1 MIKTTF
7 LGVDE
12 VSYDGT
18 DVVILPV
25 SYDAMTSYQA
35 GTRNGPAAIL
45 AASQQVEFYD
55 EELKQEI
62 PECVKIFTAPF
73 LEPDKSS
80 PKAMMDKVGEAIGE
94 ILDAKKLPI
103 MLGGDHS
110 LSIGSTLAFAK
121 RYPQGGILHL
131 DAHSDLRESWEGSE
145 YSHASSMRH
154 ALAEGLKLVSVG
166 VRSTSREI
174 EEDLPKEWQSR
185 RKVFFACPE
194 PGRGGANVPVADI
207 VKVLPEQIYV
217 SIDIDVFDPS
227 IMPAVGTPEPGG
239 LMWHDVLALLKAVA
253 RERKVL
259 GLDVMELSPMP
270 GLHHPEFTAARLIAK
285 FLGYIYCK

>member
-1 MIKTTF
+1 MIRTTF

-12 VSYDGT
+12 APYEDA
-18 DVVILPV
+18 DVVILAVP
-25 SYDAMTSYQA
+25 YDAMTSYQA

-55 EELKQEI
+55 AELKKEI
-62 PECVKIFTAPF
+62 PECVKIFTAPA

-80 PKAMMDKVGEAIGE
+80 PKAMMDKVEAAIGE
-94 ILDAKKLPI
+94 ILDAKKLPV

-121 RYPQGGILHL
+121 RYPQAGILHL
-131 DAHSDLRESWEGSE
+131 DAHSDLREFWEGSE

-154 ALAEGLKLVSVG
+154 ALAKGLKLVSVG

-174 EEDLPKEWQSR
+174 EEELPQEWQSR
-185 RKVFFACPE
+185 RKVFWAPH
-194 PGRGGANVPVADI
+194 VPVLEI
-207 VKVLPEQIYV
+207 VKELPEHIYV

-227 IMPAVGTPEPGG
+227 LMPAVGTPEPGG
-239 LMWHDVLALLKAVA
+239 LLWHDVLALLKAVA
-253 RERKVL
+253 KERKVL
-259 GLDVMELSPMP
+259 GFDVMELSPIS
-270 GLHHPEFTAARLIAK
+270 GIHHPEFTAARLITK